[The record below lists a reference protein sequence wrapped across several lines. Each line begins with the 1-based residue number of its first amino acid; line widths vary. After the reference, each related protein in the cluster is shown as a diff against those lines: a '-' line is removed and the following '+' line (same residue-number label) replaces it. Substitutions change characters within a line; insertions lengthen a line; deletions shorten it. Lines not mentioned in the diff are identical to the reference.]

1 MSETEDKKEDY
12 PNRIMEQCKILYCQ
26 KDLPM
31 TKTCMCW
38 GWECGPGWH
47 PALNV
52 LSCKL
57 EALNLLYYDKY
68 KVRIQADQV
77 KEKFGTLH
85 FYYSVECDNYTER
98 GLELKKLMDDFDE
111 KKSNGY
117 FGIQHIVD
125 EKGYSEEVD
134 RDGKKCS
141 VWHPPQ
147 VRTVATE
154 HVEEYESMK
163 KAVDAAYG
171 EMVEKGRYEPTDE
184 QKVIMTFM
192 EAEAERL
199 VREAEEACYD
209 ACECCGRQIGT
220 DYSPRCTTKG
230 WIRYVCKECLEKDNA
245 RMKAAKEAASEPE
258 AAAPAAGDR
267 TE

>member
-1 MSETEDKKEDY
+1 MSETADKKEDY

-38 GWECGPGWH
+38 GWECGPGWY

-85 FYYSVECDNYTER
+85 FYFSVECDNYTER

-111 KKSNGY
+111 KSMGHPKRRMKKWLTACLSSRTLAQYSTDRYAGGLY
-117 FGIQHIVD
+117 FRV
-125 EKGYSEEVD
+125 
-134 RDGKKCS
+134 RDG
-141 VWHPPQ
+141 
-147 VRTVATE
+147 T
-154 HVEEYESMK
+154 
-163 KAVDAAYG
+163 G
-171 EMVEKGRYEPTDE
+171 
-184 QKVIMTFM
+184 
-192 EAEAERL
+192 
-199 VREAEEACYD
+199 
-209 ACECCGRQIGT
+209 CC
-220 DYSPRCTTKG
+220 
-230 WIRYVCKECLEKDNA
+230 
-245 RMKAAKEAASEPE
+245 
-258 AAAPAAGDR
+258 PAALAVLQ
-267 TE
+267 TPVAWCTI